1 MEVIA
6 RWVMDIE
13 TGRELARES
22 YEYNGPWALAKK
34 KKKGIGERAEAIS
47 EQERAARGAE
57 LAKSE
62 PTLSAYERTT
72 DEGSPFYQSLLRM
85 KQRGIAGAYRGA
97 KAATRAR
104 GAMAGYGYEQPI
116 VQGAEEEVGAREASE
131 LGAAPGEALLE
142 ATGPELQVAGLRAGR
157 AGIYSPVPYF
167 SEAAESEREKQRQR
181 GAFWR
186 SLVNAGATVASGGI
200 AAKWGKQ

>member
-1 MEVIA
+1 MRVTTRVVYDLA
-6 RWVMDIE
+6 
-13 TGRELARES
+13 TGRELERES
-22 YEYNGPWALAKK
+22 YEYTGPWALAKK
-34 KKKGIGERAEAIS
+34 KKKGIGKRAEAIS

-62 PTLSAYERTT
+62 PTLSAYERTAT
-72 DEGSPFYQSLLRM
+72 EESPFSRALLQA

-116 VQGAEEEVGAREASE
+116 FQGAEEEVGAQEASE

-142 ATGPELQVAGLRAGR
+142 ATGPELQVAGMRAGR

-167 SEAAESEREKQRQR
+167 SEAAEIEREKQRQR

-186 SLVNAGATVASGGI
+186 SLVGAGQSIATAGI
-200 AAKWGKQ
+200 GAKWGK